1 MTPTRALCVALAT
14 LLSAQASAND
24 LPPLE
29 AYGELPL
36 YDMYKLSPTGNLA
49 AARVTYENNDRIV
62 VVDVDSRQALLAVGA
77 EKVNPRWIRFVEDD
91 KVVLVAGQTVRNM
104 RVRGGSFYYGHAY
117 SFDLSTEKVRP
128 LMQRAKGLYEFQ
140 GGLGRIVGRDPESQ
154 TLYMPAYAG
163 TSTPSLG
170 IYAVSLDKIR
180 EKLVVRGNS
189 HTIDWFLGIDGKPII
204 REDFDDKDNVHQI
217 WLVNEKGRSEKLL
230 YEEETEVRSYGTVGV
245 TPDRSSLVMLTSSED
260 SGARSYY
267 LLDLETSE
275 ISGPVLVGSG
285 LDVERVITDINRV
298 VFGVEYSGFKPTYA
312 FFDENLN
319 DRVAVAQSRLPG
331 VASRL
336 ASWNEDFSRLLF
348 EIEGGWSSGGFL
360 MFEDGVQQPVVLGR
374 SRPTITKE
382 FVADVEITQYAA
394 SDGWVIPAL
403 ITSRSDVREA
413 GNAPLIVMP
422 HGGPVSHDRYG
433 FNWIAQYFA
442 SRGYVVLQPQY
453 RGSDGFGYEHMVAG
467 EGEYGGKMLTDI
479 DDGVRH
485 LIAEGIA
492 DPERVCA
499 VGASYGGYAAL
510 AAGAFSAHAYSCIV
524 SIAGVSDIPKKMN
537 RARSTRGSDDW
548 GIDFWEELYGVA
560 ASEKEVLR
568 AISPAY
574 HADSFQA
581 PVLLIHG
588 QKDTSV
594 NIGQSTR
601 MNRALRKAKKDVTF
615 IKLDGEDHWL
625 SNEETR
631 IETLRAV
638 AEFIEQHL

>member
-267 LLDLETSE
+267 LLNLETSE